1 MSAIGERTAW
11 IEQLDV
17 SDVQIDGLV
26 RIAGYSPE
34 GRPPEE
40 VVAVEKAASYGA
52 YAVFFEAEM
61 QGRPSSPQAFVFVD
75 DGPADSSEFA
85 ELHKRIWSWGGVPL
99 LYRRIPGLV
108 QLFRCAHKADFIS
121 ASGDLVCKPVKTL
134 NLASRIAA
142 SEAWW
147 DAERLRNSTLW
158 DDPVACK
165 LLLSSSKSAHRRL
178 VDAVGDLHTRLKD
191 SGLLNARLRRR
202 LLILSLLIAYLEER
216 GALPADFFGQFTE
229 GATRFFH
236 VLADGPALVQLLRA
250 LEMRFNGHVFKIEN
264 EDRAALESSTE
275 LQGFSTLIEARVEAG
290 GQLNLWA
297 LYSFRDLPVEVISHI
312 YQLFVSDTDSSVY
325 TPPSLVRLMLDEA
338 LSWQRLDRL
347 IDRGELILDPACGS
361 GVFLVEAYKRLV
373 LHWRSRN
380 GWAKP
385 GVNVLRALI
394 ERLRG
399 VDVEGGAIELAAFS
413 LCLALCDALEPEDI
427 RASVQLF
434 PKLADRTLIE
444 SCFFE
449 AREKARI
456 DGPIGVVVGNP
467 PFESALK
474 TEGARR
480 SYKRFTEALGAGA
493 DKQIA
498 YLFLHEA
505 MEMLAPGGTLS
516 MLQQYNLIYNTSAA
530 PVRTA
535 FFTRWDVR
543 EILDFVSIRGLFS
556 KGGADTK
563 IVAVVAE
570 ANEPPKNRSILHAVF
585 RRAGRADAEQGFDID
600 YYDLHWLPR
609 SEVLAEP
616 GPDIWRS
623 GLLGGARSYSL
634 VKRLKQYRTLKQH
647 AAEHGWHVRE
657 GFVEGQKGVSRPA
670 DHLIGKPL
678 LPSAALTLNG
688 IDNSRITVVP
698 DKPIEGPRS
707 TELFTPPMLLV
718 REHEDLPHAI
728 WSRDYLTFKNQIVGF
743 AQAAQDD
750 LELVARWLKAESI
763 ALRAYAA
770 GISTKLFT
778 QKATNIAGADV
789 LALPFPEDG
798 DLDLSDNERIVAEDI
813 VFRYRDFVRKG
824 NESRLLRED
833 ASSAL
838 DDFARLFCKQ
848 IGTIYREK
856 PLTPLTPRRWSGI
869 VCHPFVFGSGSIDWD
884 GEDTLHGK
892 INALLHEQKGTSVS
906 ITRIAR
912 IYDGH
917 FIFLLKP
924 DRLRYWLRSVA
935 LRDSDDV
942 LADLRAQGF

>member
-1 MSAIGERTAW
+1 MSVSGAKTAW
-11 IEQLDV
+11 IEHLDV
-17 SDVQIDGLV
+17 SSVQIDGLV
-26 RIAGYSPE
+26 RVAGYLPD

-40 VVAVEKAASYGA
+40 VVTMEKAASYGA
-52 YAVFFEAEM
+52 YAVFFEAGK
-61 QGRPSSPQAFVFVD
+61 QGRPGAPQAFLFVD
-75 DGPADSSEFA
+75 DGPANNPAFA

-134 NLASRIAA
+134 GLASRIVAK
-142 SEAWW
+142 EAWW

-158 DDPVACK
+158 DDPAACK
-165 LLLSSSKSAHRRL
+165 LLLSASKSAHRRL
-178 VDAVGDLHTRLKD
+178 VDAVSGLHSRLKS
-191 SGLLNARLRRR
+191 SGLLNAGLRRR

-216 GALPADFFGQFTE
+216 GVLPADFFGQFTE

-236 VLADGPALVQLLRA
+236 VLEDGPALVQLLRS
-250 LEMRFNGHVFKIEN
+250 LEMRFNGHIFRIHD
-264 EDRAALESSTE
+264 EDRAALENSTE
-275 LQGFSTLIEARVEAG
+275 LQDFSTLIEARVEAG

-338 LSWQRLDRL
+338 LSWQRLDRV
-347 IDRGELILDPACGS
+347 IDRDELILDPACGS
-361 GVFLVEAYKRLV
+361 GIFLVEAYKRLV

-385 GVNVLRALI
+385 GVHVLRALV

-434 PKLADRTLIE
+434 PKLNDRTLIE

-449 AREKARI
+449 AKEKKRI
-456 DGPIGVVVGNP
+456 VGPIGVVVGNP
-467 PFESALK
+467 PFVSALK
-474 TEGARR
+474 TQGAIR
-480 SYKRFTEALGAGA
+480 SYQRFTEAIGTGA

-505 MEMLAPGGTLS
+505 MELLVPGGTLS
-516 MLQQYNLIYNTSAA
+516 MLQQYNLIYNASSA

-535 FFTRWDVR
+535 FFSRWDVR

-563 IVAVVAE
+563 IVAVVAD
-570 ANEPPKNRSILHAVF
+570 AAEPPNNRRILHAVF

-609 SEVLAEP
+609 SDVLAEP
-616 GPDIWRS
+616 GPEIWRS
-623 GLLGGARSYSL
+623 GLLGGARAYSL

-647 AAEHGWHVRE
+647 AAERGWHVRE
-657 GFVEGQKGVSRPA
+657 GFVEGQKGVSRPS

-678 LPSAALTLNG
+678 LPSTALSVTG
-688 IDNSRITVVP
+688 IDKSQITVVP

-707 TELFTPPMLLV
+707 AELFTPPMLLV
-718 REHEDLPHAI
+718 REHEDLPNAI
-728 WSRDYLTFKNQIVGF
+728 WSEEYLTFKNQIVGF
-743 AQAAQDD
+743 AKAGRDD
-750 LELVARWLKAESI
+750 LEVVARWLKTESI

-813 VFRYRDFVRKG
+813 VHQYREFVRKG
-824 NESRLLRED
+824 NESCLLRED
-833 ASSAL
+833 ACQVL

-848 IGTIYREK
+848 INTVYQEK
-856 PLTPLTPRRWSGI
+856 PLISLTPRRWSGI
-869 VCHPFVFGSGSIDWD
+869 VCQPFVFGTGVIDWD
-884 GEDTLHGK
+884 GEDTLHDK
-892 INALLHEQKGTSVS
+892 IDVLLREQKGTSVS

>member
-1 MSAIGERTAW
+1 MSVSGAKTAW
-11 IEQLDV
+11 IEHLDV
-17 SDVQIDGLV
+17 SSVQIDGLV
-26 RIAGYSPE
+26 RVAGYLPD

-40 VVAVEKAASYGA
+40 VVTMEKAASYGA
-52 YAVFFEAEM
+52 YAVFFEAGK
-61 QGRPSSPQAFVFVD
+61 QGRPGAPQAFLFVD
-75 DGPADSSEFA
+75 DGPANNPAFA

-134 NLASRIAA
+134 GLASRIVAK
-142 SEAWW
+142 EAWW

-158 DDPVACK
+158 DDPAACK
-165 LLLSSSKSAHRRL
+165 LLLSASKSAHRRL
-178 VDAVGDLHTRLKD
+178 VDAVSGLHSRLKS
-191 SGLLNARLRRR
+191 SGLLNAGLRRR

-216 GALPADFFGQFTE
+216 GVLPADFFGQFTE

-236 VLADGPALVQLLRA
+236 VLEDGPALVQLLRS
-250 LEMRFNGHVFKIEN
+250 LEMRFNGHIFRIHD
-264 EDRAALESSTE
+264 EDRAALENSTELQGFSTLIEARVEAGGQLNLWALYSFRDLPVEVISHIYQLLNAGLRRRLLILSLLIAYLEERGVLPADFFGQFTEGATRFFHVLEDGPALVQLLRSLEMRFNGHIFRIHDEDRAALENSTE

-338 LSWQRLDRL
+338 LSWQRLDRV
-347 IDRGELILDPACGS
+347 IDRDELILDPACGS
-361 GVFLVEAYKRLV
+361 GIFLVEAYKRLV

-385 GVNVLRALI
+385 GVHVLRALV

-434 PKLADRTLIE
+434 PKLNDRTLIE

-449 AREKARI
+449 AKEKKRI
-456 DGPIGVVVGNP
+456 VGPIGVVVGNP
-467 PFESALK
+467 PFVSALK
-474 TEGARR
+474 TQGAIR
-480 SYKRFTEALGAGA
+480 SYQRFTEAIGTGA

-505 MEMLAPGGTLS
+505 MELLVPGGTLS
-516 MLQQYNLIYNTSAA
+516 MLQQYNLIYNASSA

-535 FFTRWDVR
+535 FFSRWDVR

-563 IVAVVAE
+563 IVAVVAD
-570 ANEPPKNRSILHAVF
+570 AAEPPNNRRILHAVF

-609 SEVLAEP
+609 SDVLAEP
-616 GPDIWRS
+616 GPEIWRS
-623 GLLGGARSYSL
+623 GLLGGARAYSL

-647 AAEHGWHVRE
+647 AAERGWHVRE
-657 GFVEGQKGVSRPA
+657 GFVEGQKGVSRPS

-678 LPSAALTLNG
+678 LPSTALSVTG
-688 IDNSRITVVP
+688 IDKSQITVVP

-707 TELFTPPMLLV
+707 AELFTPPMLLV
-718 REHEDLPHAI
+718 REHEDLPNAI
-728 WSRDYLTFKNQIVGF
+728 WSEEYLTFKNQIVGF
-743 AQAAQDD
+743 AKAGRDD
-750 LELVARWLKAESI
+750 LEVVARWLKTESI

-770 GISTKLFT
+770 GISTKLCPRP
-778 QKATNIAGADV
+778 
-789 LALPFPEDG
+789 LFP
-798 DLDLSDNERIVAEDI
+798 
-813 VFRYRDFVRKG
+813 
-824 NESRLLRED
+824 
-833 ASSAL
+833 
-838 DDFARLFCKQ
+838 
-848 IGTIYREK
+848 
-856 PLTPLTPRRWSGI
+856 
-869 VCHPFVFGSGSIDWD
+869 
-884 GEDTLHGK
+884 
-892 INALLHEQKGTSVS
+892 
-906 ITRIAR
+906 
-912 IYDGH
+912 
-917 FIFLLKP
+917 
-924 DRLRYWLRSVA
+924 
-935 LRDSDDV
+935 
-942 LADLRAQGF
+942 